1 MNRAAWNGHL
11 DIIQW
16 LHPNRTEGCTTEA
29 MDWAAKNGHL
39 HVVQWLQNLAPTP
52 APEPDLSLPSIED
65 KEERFRR
72 AGEAL
77 SAWRDKLDT
86 RERERSPRS
95 RDPPRGGGARRAQLE
110 AEEEELAA
118 RHTQLYEDVHR
129 QSSAPECPICLESI
143 AADEAVRT
151 PGDHTFCI
159 GCHSRWLQRTCPIC
173 RLAI

>member
-1 MNRAAWNGHL
+1 YGHLNVIQWLHANRTEGCTTDAMNRAAWNGHL

-72 AGEAL
+72 AGGGSVSLARQTGHQEARAIASKPR
-77 SAWRDKLDT
+77 SAT
-86 RERERSPRS
+86 RRRRSPRTT
-95 RDPPRGGGARRAQLE
+95 GG
-110 AEEEELAA
+110 
-118 RHTQLYEDVHR
+118 
-129 QSSAPECPICLESI
+129 
-143 AADEAVRT
+143 
-151 PGDHTFCI
+151 
-159 GCHSRWLQRTCPIC
+159 
-173 RLAI
+173 

>member
-52 APEPDLSLPSIED
+52 APEPDLSLCSSIED
-65 KEERFRR
+65 TEERFRR

-86 RERERSPRS
+86 RKREASV
-95 RDPPRGGGARRAQLE
+95 RDRLE
-110 AEEEELAA
+110 AEIRHEEEALAA
-118 RHTQLYEDVHR
+118 HNWRLKR
-129 QSSAPECPICLESI
+129 KSSPH
-143 AADEAVRT
+143 AARRT
-151 PGDHTFCI
+151 PHASLRGRAQAVKRPLVPD
-159 GCHSRWLQRTCPIC
+159 LP
-173 RLAI
+173 